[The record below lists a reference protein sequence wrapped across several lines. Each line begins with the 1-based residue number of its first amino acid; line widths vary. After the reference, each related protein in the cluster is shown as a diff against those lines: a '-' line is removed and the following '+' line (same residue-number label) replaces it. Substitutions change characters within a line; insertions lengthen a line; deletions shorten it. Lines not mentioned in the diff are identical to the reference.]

1 MKNTPSTQSTVAP
14 ASDSAP
20 MLDAERLDVYAVAL
34 QFQALATVLASRAD
48 CIVRDQ
54 LRRASLSCVL
64 NIAEGAGQR
73 SRPQKRALLC
83 HRTRLGD
90 GMRSR
95 PRCPALEPVRIV
107 RGAARGPLIARAD
120 GADAHPIGSEP
131 RLRIAASDG
140 TVVPA
145 GRCDRARACR
155 PISRL
160 SIWTTRTRRPRPSR
174 WVAGERTPRASSRS
188 RTAAHSRAL
197 PRAMLKK

>member
-73 SRPQKRALLC
+73 SRPQKRRFYA
-83 HRTRLGD
+83 
-90 GMRSR
+90 
-95 PRCPALEPVRIV
+95 I
-107 RGAARGPLIARAD
+107 ARGSAM
-120 GADAHPIGSEP
+120 EC
-131 RLRIAASDG
+131 AAVLD
-140 TVVPA
+140 V
-145 GRCDRARACR
+145 
-155 PISRL
+155 L
-160 SIWTTRTRRPRPSR
+160 
-174 WVAGERTPRASSRS
+174 RASPFASSAERRHGRS
-188 RTAAHSRAL
+188 LLVRMVQ
-197 PRAMLKK
+197 MLTGLDQSLQ